1 MGKGHPHFFQLPV
14 PGRPWQLSQS
24 RPEVTGHVQRS
35 RRAAAGPRAGRG
47 RPAVCGGGVQSVEG
61 IATISSG
68 RRACACRPSPG
79 HLGLQRPSVSG
90 DSNRPSACCPKAPTL
105 CTFSR

>member
-1 MGKGHPHFFQLPV
+1 MEKDHPHFFQLPV

-47 RPAVCGGGVQSVEG
+47 RPAVCGGGVRSAEG

-68 RRACACRPSPG
+68 
-79 HLGLQRPSVSG
+79 HLCVPPLARSLRTAGAIG
-90 DSNRPSACCPKAPTL
+90 
-105 CTFSR
+105 